1 MKTIEEAA
9 IEYANGYVEG
19 YRNFYSA
26 NEGDFIDLFESDFID
41 VFESGVEFAQRW
53 IPVED
58 ELPKIGEKVI
68 TKMTKDKRTSYGI
81 ATRIREEWEINAH
94 WIDHTFSNMTIT
106 HWRPIELK

>member
-9 IEYANGYVEG
+9 KDFNDSHVNGHHPQKWV
-19 YRNFYSA
+19 
-26 NEGDFIDLFESDFID
+26 SDIFKA
-41 VFESGVEFAQRW
+41 GAEFAQRW
-53 IPVED
+53 ISVD
-58 ELPKIGEKVI
+58 EVLPEIGEKVI

-81 ATRIREEWEINAH
+81 ATIIREEWEINSH

>member
-1 MKTIEEAA
+1 MKTIEEALNIA
-9 IEYANGYVEG
+9 YDECKSNAYFGNG
-19 YRNFYSA
+19 FKK
-26 NEGDFIDLFESDFID
+26 
-41 VFESGVEFAQRW
+41 GVEFAQRW
-53 IPVED
+53 ISVKE
-58 ELPKIGEKVI
+58 ELPEIGEKVI

>member
-9 IEYANGYVEG
+9 KDFNDSHVNGHHPQKLV
-19 YRNFYSA
+19 
-26 NEGDFIDLFESDFID
+26 SDIFKA
-41 VFESGVEFAQRW
+41 GVEFAQEW
-53 IPVED
+53 ISVEE
-58 ELPKIGEKVI
+58 ELPEIGEKVI

-106 HWRPIELK
+106 HWRPIDLK